1 MFVSLSVRVAVG
13 VRRRAPREDAVC
25 TAKGNGHE
33 RHRPQEV
40 EALVDASL
48 HQHDQGELRDAQ
60 NEHLRLDDPIAQG
73 LGLGA
78 EADAGVSGGDLAS

>member
-1 MFVSLSVRVAVG
+1 MFVPLSVRVG
-13 VRRRAPREDAVC
+13 VRGRAREDAVGA
-25 TAKGNGHE
+25 AKGSGKE
-33 RHRPQEV
+33 RHRPEEV

-78 EADAGVSGGDLAS
+78 EADAGVSGGDFAS